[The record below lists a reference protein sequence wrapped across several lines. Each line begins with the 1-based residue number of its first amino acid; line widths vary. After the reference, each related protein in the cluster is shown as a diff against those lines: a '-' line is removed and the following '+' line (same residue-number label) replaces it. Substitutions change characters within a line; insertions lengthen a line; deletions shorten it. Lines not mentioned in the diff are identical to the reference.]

1 MAETFIVV
9 VVIFFVLGCV
19 SIFMSFVVDKPHE
32 YDLLPAKEKLS
43 THSFDLIIADDL
55 LE

>member
-9 VVIFFVLGCV
+9 VGVLFVLGSF
-19 SIFMSFVVDKPHE
+19 SIFMSFVADKPHE

-43 THSFDLIIADDL
+43 THSFDLIITDDL
-55 LE
+55 FE